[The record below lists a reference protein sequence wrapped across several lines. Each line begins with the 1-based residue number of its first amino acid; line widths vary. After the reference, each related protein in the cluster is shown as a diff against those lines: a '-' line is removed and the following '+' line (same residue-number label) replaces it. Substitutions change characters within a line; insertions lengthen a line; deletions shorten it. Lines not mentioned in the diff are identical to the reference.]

1 MKREILLTIVL
12 GLLLVSTAVAVEPG
26 DTLWTRTYGGYN
38 EDESYAVA
46 EVSDAPEGGFIVA
59 GRTNSYGAGYHDVY
73 LIRTYADGD
82 TIWTRTYGGVE
93 RDYGWAVAV
102 TPDGGFAVAGQT
114 ASFGAGREDVWL
126 LKIDADGD
134 TAWTRTYGGGNA
146 DIAYSVAVTAD
157 SGFILGGYTDP
168 EGSDRYDVLLIR
180 TDLNGDVLWTRT
192 YGGPSPDFVE
202 SVAQTYDGGFIAA
215 GLTESYGA
223 GWQDVYLIRTDANG
237 DTLWTKT
244 YGGSETDKAW
254 SVAQAPDGGFIVAG
268 STDSYGVGSSDVY
281 LIRTDANGDSLWT
294 ITYGGV
300 SFDYGESVALSSDSG
315 FIVSGTTGSYGAGS
329 SDVLLICTDAHG
341 DLVWLNAYGGTRAD
355 RGLSVAQT
363 SDGSFI
369 VAGHTYSYGGGEN
382 NVYLLKIAGEEP
394 AVSMDCQALTP
405 IFCRGKNF
413 YFKLT
418 VDNSTGD
425 NVSGTLAFSGYSSY
439 WCDPGHE
446 LITIPRPRDYAP
458 GLTEQYYF
466 FKVPNSVAP
475 GQYSASVAGALSGYD
490 LFCCMNVDIKQCQP
504 WKMGSSTEWELVE
517 VDRPEAALPTV
528 TSLNQNHPNPF
539 NARTIISYQLP
550 VNGHVKLEVYNL
562 SGQKVATLAN
572 GKQQAG
578 YRSVT
583 WDASKVSSGLYFYK
597 LTTADFSE
605 TRRMM
610 LVK

>member
-1 MKREILLTIVL
+1 MKRVILLAIVPCL
-12 GLLLVSTAVAVEPG
+12 FLISNAVAVEPG

-59 GRTNSYGAGYHDVY
+59 GRTNSYGAGYHDFY
-73 LIRTYADGD
+73 LIRTYANGD
-82 TIWTRTYGGVE
+82 TIWIRTYGGDQ

-102 TPDGGFAVAGQT
+102 TPDGCFAVAGQT

-134 TAWTRTYGGGNA
+134 TLWTRTYGGGNA

-192 YGGPSPDFVE
+192 YGGPSPDYVE

-244 YGGSETDKAW
+244 YGGPETDKAW
-254 SVAQAPDGGFIVAG
+254 SVAQVPDGGFIVAG

-281 LIRTDANGDSLWT
+281 LIRTDANGDSLWA

-300 SFDYGESVALSSDSG
+300 SFDYGESVALTSDNG

-329 SDVLLICTDAHG
+329 SDVLLIRTDAHG

-363 SDGSFI
+363 SDGNFI
-369 VAGHTYSYGGGEN
+369 VAGHTYSYGAGEN
-382 NVYLLKIAGEEP
+382 NVYLLKIAGAEP
-394 AVSMDCQALTP
+394 GVSMDCQALTP

-418 VDNSTGD
+418 VDNPTGG
-425 NVSGTLAFSGYSSY
+425 NVSGTLAFSGYSGHG
-439 WCDPGHE
+439 CDPGHE

-504 WKMGSSTEWELVE
+504 WKMGSSTGWELVE
-517 VDRPEAALPTV
+517 VHRPEAILPTA

-562 SGQKVATLAN
+562 FGQNVATLVNAE
-572 GKQQAG
+572 QEAS
-578 YRSVT
+578 YRSVS
-583 WDASKVSSGLYFYK
+583 WDASEVSSGLYFYK
-597 LTTADFSE
+597 LTAGDFSE
-605 TRRMM
+605 TKRMM

>member
-1 MKREILLTIVL
+1 MKRLILLAIVPCL
-12 GLLLVSTAVAVEPG
+12 FLISNAVAVEPG

-59 GRTNSYGAGYHDVY
+59 GRTNSYGAGYHDFY
-73 LIRTYADGD
+73 LIRTYANGD
-82 TIWTRTYGGVE
+82 TIWTRTYGGDQ

-126 LKIDADGD
+126 LKIDAEGD
-134 TAWTRTYGGGNA
+134 TLWTRTYGGGNA

-157 SGFILGGYTDP
+157 SGFILAGYTDP

-180 TDLNGDVLWTRT
+180 TDFNGSTLWTRT
-192 YGGPSPDFVE
+192 YGGSSPDYVE

-237 DTLWTKT
+237 DTLWTRT

-254 SVAQAPDGGFIVAG
+254 SVAQTYDGGFIVSG
-268 STDSYGVGSSDVY
+268 STDSYGVGSSDIY

-294 ITYGGV
+294 KTYGGV
-300 SFDYGESVALSSDSG
+300 SYDYGESVALTSDGG
-315 FIVSGTTGSYGAGS
+315 FIISGTTGSWGMGS
-329 SDVLLICTDAHG
+329 SDVALIRTDPNG
-341 DLVWLNAYGGTRAD
+341 NWLWINAYGGTRVD

-363 SDGSFI
+363 SDGNFI
-369 VAGHTYSYGGGEN
+369 VAGYTYSYGGGEN

-405 IFCRGKNF
+405 VFCRGKNF

-418 VDNSTGD
+418 VDNSTGG
-425 NVSGTLAFSGYSSY
+425 NISGALAFSGYSGY

-446 LITIPRPRDYAP
+446 LITIPRPKDYAP

-466 FKVPNSVAP
+466 FKVPNAVAP

-504 WKMGSSTEWELVE
+504 WKVGSSTGWELLE

-539 NARTIISYQLP
+539 NASTVISYELP
-550 VNGHVKLEVYNL
+550 TEAHVKLEVYNL
-562 SGQKVATLAN
+562 LGQKMATLVDS
-572 GKQQAG
+572 KQQAG
-578 YRSVT
+578 YRTVA
-583 WDASKVSSGLYFYK
+583 WDASAVSSGLYLYK
-597 LTTADFSE
+597 ITAGDFAE
-605 TRRMM
+605 TKRMM
-610 LVK
+610 LIK